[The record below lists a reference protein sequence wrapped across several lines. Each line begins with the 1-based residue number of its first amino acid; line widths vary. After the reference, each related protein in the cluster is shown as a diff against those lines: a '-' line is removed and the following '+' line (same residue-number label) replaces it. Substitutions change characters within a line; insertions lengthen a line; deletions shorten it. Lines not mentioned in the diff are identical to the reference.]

1 MLTSTSFK
9 SIKTQVQIFVAMRR
23 SMIKGFSTVQFITN
37 KKGENYLRVE
47 RVAGKVVNAFKFTD
61 KAGRDVSK
69 AVYKGLKS
77 AA

>member
-23 SMIKGFSTVQFITN
+23 SMIEGFPTVQFVTN
-37 KKGENYLRVE
+37 KRGENYLRVE
-47 RVAGKVVNAFKFTD
+47 RAKGKVLEAFKFTD

-69 AVYKGLKS
+69 AVYSGLKGS
-77 AA
+77 